1 MKGLCDPSFFKILPF
16 FFSFFLSIDFASC
29 YFRCYCTFK
38 CVGNR
43 KGSRE
48 VISFCNARWVLVASF
63 RGNGFH
69 VHVFFI
75 HAKNRGWCEWL
86 IFWFEQNL
94 KKKKKIVTIS
104 LFCFTELRDIQRN
117 LTKSKC
123 LKYTW
128 AGFIIII
135 YNNFEYIENW
145 NHSHIVII
153 SRLFNEILLSRAS
166 IGLLMD
172 LSYLE
177 AYWHANW
184 NGHRKN
190 IQ

>member
-1 MKGLCDPSFFKILPF
+1 MGFSCQFQRKWISRSRFFYTCKKSGLVWMADILVWAEF
-16 FFSFFLSIDFASC
+16 
-29 YFRCYCTFK
+29 
-38 CVGNR
+38 
-43 KGSRE
+43 
-48 VISFCNARWVLVASF
+48 
-63 RGNGFH
+63 
-69 VHVFFI
+69 
-75 HAKNRGWCEWL
+75 
-86 IFWFEQNL
+86 
-94 KKKKKIVTIS
+94 KKKKIVTIS

>member
-1 MKGLCDPSFFKILPF
+1 MGFSCQFQRKWISRSRFFYTCKKSGLVWMADILVWAEF
-16 FFSFFLSIDFASC
+16 
-29 YFRCYCTFK
+29 
-38 CVGNR
+38 
-43 KGSRE
+43 
-48 VISFCNARWVLVASF
+48 
-63 RGNGFH
+63 
-69 VHVFFI
+69 
-75 HAKNRGWCEWL
+75 
-86 IFWFEQNL
+86 

-153 SRLFNEILLSRAS
+153 SRFIIQRNITFQSFNRTVDRSFISRSLLTRELKRAS
-166 IGLLMD
+166 KEYPVVGERARPYICNYSFCCRKARCRLLPFGATRIIHG
-172 LSYLE
+172 SKIPNNSVPSRV
-177 AYWHANW
+177 HV
-184 NGHRKN
+184 
-190 IQ
+190 Q